1 MSERSSTDASSS
13 TGRLREQGVA
23 SARHDALDAAPGGH
37 AEGLARRLKN
47 RHPVTVAAIVA
58 VVGYVIVGAMIV
70 GLGLLLTHF
79 LLNGALGGWDE
90 RANIW
95 FVAQRTTSLN
105 AVTSIGTTVGSTGT
119 VIGVAAVSVVVL
131 AILRWW
137 REIGMIVIALAVEVL
152 VFLMTTFLVNRP
164 RPTVPRLDPSPPTS
178 SFPSGHTAA
187 AMALW
192 ISLAIVISVHVRNAF
207 VRTVVWIVALGLPVF
222 VAMSRLYRGMHHPT
236 DVMASVVL
244 GAGALVTALLA
255 VRTASAVAEI
265 RSDSP
270 AADARSSQTARA
282 EVAS

>member
-1 MSERSSTDASSS
+1 M
-13 TGRLREQGVA
+13 
-23 SARHDALDAAPGGH
+23 
-37 AEGLARRLKN
+37 
-47 RHPVTVAAIVA
+47 A